1 MCIHR
6 KFCHE
11 SVGEKKFENRSI
23 FPKVS
28 MKHHMASFFG
38 HSVEHANVLTLIAL
52 ALSGLTRI
60 AGASSLPPLAM
71 TSQRN
76 ECSDWHRTATKIVDN
91 NALLLC
97 YSVSDRLIQ
106 QASRIHDTTQV
117 GLHRKYL
124 LATCHYMRYLC
135 QANKDSYII
144 IIIIIKRQFSAFCR
158 AQLC

>member
-71 TSQRN
+71 TSQRGN
-76 ECSDWHRTATKIVDN
+76 ECSDWQRTATKIVDN

-106 QASRIHDTTQV
+106 QASRIHDATQV
-117 GLHRKYL
+117 GLHIASQIPVSNL
-124 LATCHYMRYLC
+124 SLHALPL
-135 QANKDSYII
+135 SGE
-144 IIIIIKRQFSAFCR
+144 
-158 AQLC
+158 